1 MYEDTISQSCLLLR
15 IKILKDRVNVLEN
28 GDEIKR
34 LKEQHKRARQADFRT
49 MRRLETELA
58 ESRREATRIRD
69 MWFEVCLDVRKEC
82 DKELAQKDREL
93 EKLREE
99 LEKEREASKKE
110 REKKRDKTRELYSVK
125 TELEEEKEKNLA
137 LNARI
142 NKNHTNSSKP
152 SSSDPNHA
160 TIHNSREKTGK
171 KPGGQP
177 GHDHHPRKRHEA
189 TCKVEI
195 PAPEKFLDTDVY
207 KPTGNTVTKQLI
219 IAHVVTEVID
229 YSTPEFRNIKTGQR
243 VHAAL
248 PEGVRDDV
256 NYDGTVRALAYML
269 NNSCNVSVDRTRTFL
284 MDVSKG
290 KISISNGM
298 ICNLSKQFSE
308 KTKEER
314 EQIFEDLR
322 TAPVLHSDFTF
333 GRVNGKQGAVIITA
347 TPEGKILYQ
356 SRTKKGDEGV
366 KGSPLEFYEGTV
378 VSDHESAI
386 IKHGKR
392 NQECLAHISR
402 YMQGSI
408 ENEPDVRWSGE
419 MLAWIKKSIHCW
431 NRWHEGA
438 EKYSKSKVRELIK
451 EYGEILD
458 KAKSEY
464 EYEPPSTYYKDGF
477 NTFLRMFENKEDY
490 LLFLRDPSVPPTNNL
505 AERSGR
511 RYKRKN
517 AQVMSFRSQK
527 GSEYFCDGLTI
538 METIKS
544 EGGSLYDG
552 ITKRFNRVK

>member
-1 MYEDTISQSCLLLR
+1 MYEDAISYSDLLLR
-15 IKILKDRVNVLEN
+15 VKILKDRVRALEN

-34 LKEQHKRARQADFRT
+34 LKEQHKRTRQADFRT
-49 MRRLETELA
+49 MRRLETELG
-58 ESRREATRIRD
+58 ESRRETIRVRD
-69 MWFEVCLDVRKEC
+69 MWFEVCQDIRREC
-82 DKELAQKDREL
+82 DKELAQKDREI
-93 EKLREE
+93 EKLRKE
-99 LEKEREASKKE
+99 LDKEREARKNE
-110 REKKRDKTRELYSVK
+110 REKKRDKIKELYSVK
-125 TELEEEKEKNLA
+125 AELEEEKEKNLA

-160 TIHNSREKTGK
+160 TIHNSREKTGR

-195 PAPEKFLDTDVY
+195 PAPEEFLDTDAY
-207 KPTGNTVTKQLI
+207 KPTGHTITKQLI
-219 IAHVVTEVID
+219 IAHMVTEVID

-243 VHAAL
+243 VHAAF
-248 PEGVRDDV
+248 PPGVCDDV

-269 NNSCNVSVDRTRTFL
+269 NNSCNVSVDKTRTFL
-284 MDVSKG
+284 LDVSEG

-298 ICNLSKQFSE
+298 VCNLSKQFSE
-308 KTKEER
+308 KTQEER
-314 EQIFEDLR
+314 DQIFEDLR
-322 TAPVLHSDFTF
+322 TAPILHSDFTF

-356 SRTKKGDEGV
+356 ARAKKGDDGV

-392 NQECLAHISR
+392 HQECMAHISR

-408 ENEPDVRWSGE
+408 ENEPNVSWSGE

-431 NRWHEGA
+431 NRWNEGT
-438 EKYSKSKVRELIK
+438 EKYRKSKAVELIG
-451 EYGEILD
+451 EYEKILE

-464 EYEPPSTYYKDGF
+464 EYEPPGSYYKDGF
-477 NTFLRMFENKEDY
+477 NTFLRMYEDKDRY

-527 GSEYFCDGLTI
+527 GSEYYCDGLTV

-544 EGGSLYDG
+544 EGGNLYNE